1 MVGAERQKKYKRTR
15 RRVELLQRE
24 EEAGEGT
31 GAVSEPREPGR
42 GVSPDCSGRAWPPH
56 GCQGRRRLPAPGGRL
71 GAGGMPGAAGAA
83 GWRQRSHVRCRQGRR

>member
-1 MVGAERQKKYKRTR
+1 MEQNDKKNIKGPEGEWSYC
-15 RRVELLQRE
+15 RE
-24 EEAGEGT
+24 KEEAGEGT

-42 GVSPDCSGRAWPPH
+42 GVSPGCSGRAWPPH

-83 GWRQRSHVRCRQGRR
+83 GWRQRSHVRCRQGQR